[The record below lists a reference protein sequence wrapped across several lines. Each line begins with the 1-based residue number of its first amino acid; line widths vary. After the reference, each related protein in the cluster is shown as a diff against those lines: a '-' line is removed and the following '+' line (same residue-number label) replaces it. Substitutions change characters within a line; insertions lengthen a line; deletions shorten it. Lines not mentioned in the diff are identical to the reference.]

1 MKMQSREKSWLEWT
15 EKNSHDPY
23 LKGEAKSEY
32 LVGLIGEVA
41 PGKDSPVLELGCNV
55 GRNLEYLRRA
65 GYTQLGGIEISPR
78 AAPIRRDYFPELEL
92 DYYQGPI
99 EEKILHCR
107 PFDIVFSMA
116 VLQHVHPDSDW
127 IFAKIARVAR
137 VGIVTIEDEVS
148 DRQTLY
154 PRDYG
159 EIFRGLGLR
168 ETRAEP
174 CDHIKGFRA
183 NYIARQ
189 FVK

>member
-1 MKMQSREKSWLEWT
+1 MKMQSRERSWLEWT

-32 LVGLIGEVA
+32 LVGLIGDILPE
-41 PGKDSPVLELGCNV
+41 GGSILELGCNV

-65 GYTQLGGIEISPR
+65 GYAQLGGIEISPR

-99 EEKILHCR
+99 EQKVLHCR

-127 IFAKIARVAR
+127 IFAEIARVAR

-168 ETRAEP
+168 ETKAEP

-183 NYIARQ
+183 NYVARQ
-189 FVK
+189 VVK

>member
-1 MKMQSREKSWLEWT
+1 MKMQSRERSWWEWA

-23 LKGEAKSEY
+23 LKGEEKSEY
-32 LVGLIGEVA
+32 LVGLVGEVLD
-41 PGKDSPVLELGCNV
+41 GLYGSVLELGCNV

-78 AAPIRRDYFPELEL
+78 AAPIRRDYFPELEI

-99 EEKILHCR
+99 EERILHCR

-127 IFAKIARVAR
+127 IFAEIARVAR

-148 DRQTLY
+148 DRETLC

-159 EIFRGLGLR
+159 EIFRGLGLK
-168 ETRAEP
+168 EISAVP
-174 CDHIKGFRA
+174 CGHVKGFRDA
-183 NYIARQ
+183 YMARQ